1 MSKQDPLVS
10 DIKKSKKVAIFHSQY
25 GNEKLIENIVSALES
40 KNYEIKLFMPNV
52 NENKD
57 LPKNHFSGSYIP
69 TSVFG
74 HFQILFDIVRLI
86 ICAVM
91 VACDCSNEYEYI
103 IYDGSC
109 LIIPIL
115 RLKCNKILYYCSD
128 PKKMARPVKTNILK
142 KCFRLAIN
150 LLRELT
156 AGMASTI
163 IVNSTYS

>member
-1 MSKQDPLVS
+1 
-10 DIKKSKKVAIFHSQY
+10 
-25 GNEKLIENIVSALES
+25 
-40 KNYEIKLFMPNV
+40 MPNEEQ
-52 NENKD
+52 NLD

-69 TSVFG
+69 RSVCG
-74 HFQILFDIVRLI
+74 HFQLLFDIVRLI

-91 VACDCSNEYEYI
+91 LVCDCSNDYEYI

-163 IVNSTYS
+163 IVNSTYAQRIFQDNFPLVSVSNNRKRKDLISFREYIIMKRHYPRILYTPIT